1 MLEETR
7 DSCAEI
13 HTHTSELGL
22 GHILILILILIS
34 RYDIDIGYLTRGRE
48 RARPDESSV
57 TDGKVSSP
65 LPTTAWMLKCV

>member
-13 HTHTSELGL
+13 HTHLFELGL
-22 GHILILILILIS
+22 DHILILILIS
-34 RYDIDIGYLTRGRE
+34 RYDIDSSGYLTRGRE